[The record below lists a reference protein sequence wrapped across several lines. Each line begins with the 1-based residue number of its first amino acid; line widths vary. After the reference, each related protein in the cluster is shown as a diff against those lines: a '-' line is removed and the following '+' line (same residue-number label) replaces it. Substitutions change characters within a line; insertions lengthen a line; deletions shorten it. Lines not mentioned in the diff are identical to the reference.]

1 MWELAVPVA
10 IGVIVVLVIGLLLA
24 KLYRRS
30 TRDEA
35 YVRTG
40 LGGQKVVLDGGS
52 IVLPVFHSTA
62 AVNLKTL
69 RLEVTRGGP
78 DSLITKDRMRVDIG
92 AEFYVRVK
100 PDASSIALAAQTLG
114 SRTNDAAE
122 LRELIEAKFVDG
134 LRSVAAT
141 MNLEELQEQRATFVK
156 SVQEAVGADIQ
167 NNGLELESVSLTRL
181 DQSDIKHFNPS
192 NFFDAHGLTT
202 LTKITKE
209 REQERNQI
217 VRTTEV
223 NIAQQD
229 LVARQTTLTIES
241 HQARGGTGAAAR
253 HRQQDRR
260 DARADRAG
268 RADRVAERG
277 RIPHPAGTGGRQQA
291 DRSQSGPR
299 HPEDRG

>member
-10 IGVIVVLVIGLLLA
+10 IAVLVILVIGLMFA
-24 KLYRRS
+24 KLYKRS

-52 IVLPVFHSTA
+52 MVLPIFHSTA

-69 RLEVTRGGP
+69 RLEVGRGGP

-92 AEFYVRVK
+92 AEFYLRVK
-100 PDASSIALAAQTLG
+100 PDSSSIALAAQTLG
-114 SRTNDAAE
+114 NRTNDAAE
-122 LRELIEAKFVDG
+122 LRELVEAKFVDG

-156 SVQEAVGADIQ
+156 AVQDAVGADIQ

-202 LTKITKE
+202 LT
-209 REQERNQI
+209 
-217 VRTTEV
+217 
-223 NIAQQD
+223 
-229 LVARQTTLTIES
+229 
-241 HQARGGTGAAAR
+241 
-253 HRQQDRR
+253 
-260 DARADRAG
+260 
-268 RADRVAERG
+268 
-277 RIPHPAGTGGRQQA
+277 
-291 DRSQSGPR
+291 
-299 HPEDRG
+299 